1 VQNEKRQLETNLVV
15 EQRIQNRET
24 DKESIASQSDDEQ
37 DEDDVG
43 SAVSNEDGS
52 EDVFFECN
60 TDLSRLS
67 SKPLLPDE
75 TSTSGTSGTG
85 QYSQGT
91 TADHESSLFCVR
103 EGYRPAF
110 CFQYS
115 QGTTADHENFLG
127 FVRERYR
134 PTICCK
140 ISDFCGILLLSLPK
154 SSSPNAV

>member
-1 VQNEKRQLETNLVV
+1 MQNEKRQLETNLVV

-60 TDLSRLS
+60 TDLNRLS

-75 TSTSGTSGTG
+75 ASTSGTG
-85 QYSQGT
+85 QYSQGI
-91 TADHESSLFCVR
+91 TADLHV
-103 EGYRPAF
+103 P
-110 CFQYS
+110 
-115 QGTTADHENFLG
+115 
-127 FVRERYR
+127 
-134 PTICCK
+134 
-140 ISDFCGILLLSLPK
+140 
-154 SSSPNAV
+154 SSS

>member
-1 VQNEKRQLETNLVV
+1 VRGIHKALIGQFWTAQQLLMLVQNEKRQLETNLVV

-75 TSTSGTSGTG
+75 TSTSGTG

-91 TADHESSLFCVR
+91 TADHE
-103 EGYRPAF
+103 
-110 CFQYS
+110 
-115 QGTTADHENFLG
+115 T
-127 FVRERYR
+127 
-134 PTICCK
+134 
-140 ISDFCGILLLSLPK
+140 
-154 SSSPNAV
+154 

>member
-1 VQNEKRQLETNLVV
+1 MQNEKRQLETNLVV

-75 TSTSGTSGTG
+75 TSTSGTG

-91 TADHESSLFCVR
+91 TADHQKF
-103 EGYRPAF
+103 F
-110 CFQYS
+110 F
-115 QGTTADHENFLG
+115 
-127 FVRERYR
+127 FVRERYI
-134 PTICCK
+134 PTFCCK
-140 ISDFCGILLLSLPK
+140 VSAVLSNIFRISSMRLSKCSVVNIPGSDGVCLPVLLGCSQ
-154 SSSPNAV
+154 